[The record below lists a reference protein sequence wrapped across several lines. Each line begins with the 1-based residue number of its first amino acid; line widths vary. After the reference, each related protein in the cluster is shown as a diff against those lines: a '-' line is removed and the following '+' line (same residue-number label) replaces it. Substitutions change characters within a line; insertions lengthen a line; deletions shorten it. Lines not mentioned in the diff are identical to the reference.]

1 MNTPRLWRENRFST
15 QAGDPVKLVGRL
27 LPRGKRA
34 RFAAAAPCGYN
45 ATMTG
50 QWGGKRRLKHERRNN
65 LAKGVPVF
73 CGWRGFGGRDDRIFS
88 PKKIWEFRFAV
99 SY

>member
-1 MNTPRLWRENRFST
+1 
-15 QAGDPVKLVGRL
+15 
-27 LPRGKRA
+27 
-34 RFAAAAPCGYN
+34 
-45 ATMTG
+45 MTG